1 MIIWIMTWNNTML
14 YITLITSISGD
25 QHIVYPA
32 LIDGNCQLPY
42 HVGLITYV
50 DHVSIIC
57 LVQTI
62 FMYA

>member
-1 MIIWIMTWNNTML
+1 ML